1 MEVKELQQKIREEK
15 DKSRKE
21 ALMKREARFQKW
33 VQSVTKE
40 EGEENMM
47 EMQADV
53 DNIGQDSLQEKM
65 ELIETLKH
73 SRLTAVDEVKKLHEE
88 KEADQ
93 KPIN

>member
-1 MEVKELQQKIREEK
+1 VKDEIKQGEMEVKELQQKIREEK

-47 EMQADV
+47 EM
-53 DNIGQDSLQEKM
+53 
-65 ELIETLKH
+65 
-73 SRLTAVDEVKKLHEE
+73 
-88 KEADQ
+88 
-93 KPIN
+93 